1 MMHADV
7 GCVGQ
12 VVDFWAFST
21 EQWGKEI
28 MSMHHT
34 RNALQKSTPQV
45 IFPCQRALPIGAHI
59 LHEEQD
65 EAALA
70 MQKLSDAC
78 SAGNEMLS
86 LFRRPT

>member
-1 MMHADV
+1 MLCSRVWRKQCHSKKLLLCTCPPGLLVGLFMMHADV

-45 IFPCQRALPIGAHI
+45 IFPCQRALPIGAHMI
-59 LHEEQD
+59 
-65 EAALA
+65 A
-70 MQKLSDAC
+70 
-78 SAGNEMLS
+78 
-86 LFRRPT
+86 